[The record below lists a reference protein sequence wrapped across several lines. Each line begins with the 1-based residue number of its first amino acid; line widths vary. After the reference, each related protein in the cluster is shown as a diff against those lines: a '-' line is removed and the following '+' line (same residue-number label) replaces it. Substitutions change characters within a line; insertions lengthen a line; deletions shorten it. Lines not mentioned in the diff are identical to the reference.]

1 MKYRRVRNKR
11 RIRAYDNRLSR
22 NYRILFAHRQ
32 EKNKKSTLRVADKSR
47 RGIIDSYARNRVRG
61 ERN

>member
-22 NYRILFAHRQ
+22 NYRILFARRQ
-32 EKNKKSTLRVADKSR
+32 EENKKSTLRVADKSR